1 MDIKAATRGATF
13 SNENYTV
20 ELIIEILREIDD
32 RPNSLHRDA
41 LFKHIVDTYIKD
53 KSFEYFN
60 RLKLIR
66 QFATMNFDQL
76 SEDYVMELT
85 EIFIT
90 N

>member
-1 MDIKAATRGATF
+1 MDIKAATRGGTF

-20 ELIIEILREIDD
+20 DLIIEILKEIDK

-41 LFKHIVDTYIKD
+41 LFKHIVETYIKEN
-53 KSFEYFN
+53 SFEYFN

-66 QFATMNFDQL
+66 QYATMNFDQL
-76 SEDYVMELT
+76 SEEYIMELT
-85 EIFIT
+85 NIFIK

>member
-1 MDIKAATRGATF
+1 MDLKAVTRGGTF

-20 ELIIEILREIDD
+20 DLIIEILKEIDQ

-41 LFKHIVDTYIKD
+41 LFEHIVDTYIKD
-53 KSFEYFN
+53 TSFEYYN

-66 QFATMNFDQL
+66 QYATMNFDQL
-76 SEDYVMELT
+76 SEDYIMKLT
-85 EIFIT
+85 KIFIS